1 MNKYVFVIALLG
13 LMGCDNTVSTNGA
26 IVIGEETTTYANA
39 ESFCQSVGGTLVEL
53 EGSADMQRV
62 YDAWVAHPV
71 AFEAIW
77 VGNTLTNVEGEEYGY
92 AMLRGGV
99 LVTVEQDGVEHE
111 ALPACEILP

>member
-1 MNKYVFVIALLG
+1 MTKYFFVIACILCA
-13 LMGCDNTVSTNGA
+13 CDNTNSNGA
-26 IVIGEETTTYANA
+26 IVIGTETTTYANA
-39 ESFCQSVGGTLVEL
+39 EGFCASVGGTLVEL

-99 LVTVEQDGVEHE
+99 LVTVQQDDTAE
-111 ALPACEILP
+111 ALPACEVR